1 MTRSEPIEATTEV
14 TATRARQ
21 GRLGRD
27 VFWVLLISTLLALG
41 ALLAAWAWHAESL
54 SATEP
59 APAQEAAAARTFDV
73 PAP

>member
-1 MTRSEPIEATTEV
+1 MTRSEPIEAPTEV
-14 TATRARQ
+14 TATSARQ

-54 SATEP
+54 SSTEP
-59 APAQEAAAARTFDV
+59 PAAQEAAAAQAFDA
-73 PAP
+73 PAR